1 MWLLVKIAVL
11 IADNALRQSFITV
24 FDELSE
30 CRSGNDIR
38 LLAYR
43 DVSLFSLTFFI

>member
-30 CRSGNDIR
+30 CRSGNASMISGYSHTGTSVCF
-38 LLAYR
+38 L
-43 DVSLFSLTFFI
+43 